1 MKKRVLV
8 TVVVCSCGLAGASD
22 QEWPGLRGP
31 RHDGGAPGKLEAT
44 DGARFAVAW
53 RAALGSG
60 YSSVAV
66 AEGRAVTLFSDGVND
81 VAAAFDARSG
91 HELWRTVIAPTLRG
105 KDGSF
110 DGPIATPALAGGRV
124 FGLGPRGHLF
134 ALDAA
139 TGRELWKVDLVERE
153 ASDMPHYGFS
163 STPVVAE
170 GVLVAQLGAKAGGA
184 LAGFDPAT
192 GARRWRVGDGSVA
205 YQSPVVARVGARQ
218 LLLAASDT
226 KLAVVDPQSGRLLLD
241 HDHGGEQHPMGAES
255 IVPVPAGDGRV
266 FLKHRQDT
274 TTMLRL
280 VPEGDGLRAETLW
293 TAPVLRGTYVIPVYH
308 DGFLYGMSGRV
319 TLTCVDAATGAL
331 RWRSREPGDGFPL
344 LVGDDLV
351 VLTKE
356 RTLHVG
362 KASPEG
368 WTERARIELFK
379 DVVWSPPGFAEG
391 AIFARSQGELA
402 RVEWRG
408 PEGKSAAPLAAAP
421 RPVSPRFARFLDE
434 LSEAPDKPAAVDRFL
449 ASIPPGPLVEWPDR
463 VVFLYRGAA
472 TDAGIVG
479 DMNGDRRE
487 DPMWRVPGTDL
498 FWYEATL
505 EPDARVNYHFV
516 RDFEERFPDP
526 RNPWRV
532 PGHASGSIGQ
542 FPKEQSSLAMPG
554 WLAPDHLGEP
564 GASQRGR
571 LKEHVVAGTNHP
583 GTTIAL
589 RVYVPGGYDRG
600 KERLPVALV
609 LDGDAALEQGL
620 LARSLDNLIPQ
631 RVPPVIVAF
640 LGYPRWGVSPPSGD
654 EEEEALAE
662 VLANDVMAFLDGHYR
677 TRSEREQRA
686 VIGSGFFAHRAASVV
701 FRRPA
706 VFGALGLQSVVMLD
720 TNLLGSSEEL
730 LRKVAPLASQVPLRI
745 YLDWGLYDRRA
756 TREAWD
762 MGTTNARFAA
772 FLRERGYKPA
782 GGRVPEGSDW
792 AGWRNRTD
800 RVFATLF
807 PPAAGAP
814 SPPVGS
820 GSR

>member
-1 MKKRVLV
+1 MRPLGTLLALV
-8 TVVVCSCGLAGASD
+8 ASCSFAVAD
-22 QEWPGLRGP
+22 DDWPGLRGP
-31 RHDGGAPGKLEAT
+31 RHDGGAVGKLEAT
-44 DGARFAVAW
+44 DGAGFAVAW

-66 AEGRAVTLFSDGVND
+66 AGGRAVTLFSDGTND
-81 VAAAFDARSG
+81 VAAAFDSKSG
-91 HELWRTVIAPTLRG
+91 RELWRSVIAPTLVG

-110 DGPIATPALAGGRV
+110 DGPIATPALAGNRV

-153 ASDMPHYGFS
+153 TSASPHYGFS
-163 STPVVAE
+163 STP
-170 GVLVAQLGAKAGGA
+170 LVAGGVVVVQLGAKAGGA
-184 LAGFDPAT
+184 LGGFDPAT
-192 GARRWRVGDGSVA
+192 GTRRWRVGDGGVA
-205 YQSPVVARVGARQ
+205 YQSPVVLSVGGRG
-218 LLLAASDT
+218 LVVAASNT
-226 KLAVVDPQSGRLLLD
+226 KLAVVDPQSGRVLLE
-241 HDHGGEQHPMGAES
+241 HEHGGEPHPMGAES

-266 FLKHRQDT
+266 FLKHRQDV

-280 VPEGDGLRAETLW
+280 VPEGDGLRVETLW
-293 TAPVLRGTYVIPVYH
+293 SAPVLRGTYLIPVYH
-308 DGFLYGMSGRV
+308 AGFLYGMSGRI

-356 RTLHVG
+356 RTLHVA

-368 WTERARIELFK
+368 WAERARIELFK

-391 AIFARSQGELA
+391 AVFAHSQGELA
-402 RVEWRG
+402 RVEWRV
-408 PEGKSAAPLAAAP
+408 PEGKSEAPAAAAP
-421 RPVSPRFARFLDE
+421 RPASMRLRHFLDE
-434 LSEAPDKPAAVDRFL
+434 LSAAQDKPAAVDRFL
-449 ASIPPGPLVEWPDR
+449 ASISPGPLVDGPDR

-472 TDAGIVG
+472 ADAGIVG

-487 DPMWRVPGTDL
+487 DPMWRAPGTDL

-516 RDFEERFPDP
+516 RDFEERLPDP

-532 PGHASGSIGQ
+532 PGHASGSLGQ

-554 WLAPDHLGEP
+554 WIAPDHLGEAE
-564 GASQRGR
+564 ASRRGR
-571 LKEHVVAGTNHP
+571 LDEHVVTSATHT
-583 GTTIAL
+583 GTTVAL
-589 RVYVPGGYDRG
+589 KVYVPAGYDQG
-600 KERLPVALV
+600 TGRLPVALV

-631 RVPPVIVAF
+631 RVAPVLVAF
-640 LGYPRWGVSPPSGD
+640 LGYPKWGVRPPSGD

-662 VLANDVMAFLDGHYR
+662 VLVKDVVAFLDGRYR
-677 TRSEREQRA
+677 TDSAREQRA
-686 VIGSGFFAHRAASVV
+686 VIGSGFFGHRAASVV

-706 VFGALGLQSVVMLD
+706 VFGALGLQSLIMLE
-720 TNLLGSSEEL
+720 TNLLGSSEGL
-730 LRKVAPLASQVPLRI
+730 LRKVAPQASEAPLRI

-782 GGRVPEGSDW
+782 GGRVPEGSGW

-800 RVFATLF
+800 RVFGALF
-807 PPAAGAP
+807 APAGGTP
-814 SPPVGS
+814 
-820 GSR
+820 

>member
-1 MKKRVLV
+1 MKKLSLVLA
-8 TVVVCSCGLAGASD
+8 VVCSCGPAAASD
-22 QEWPGLRGP
+22 NDWPGLRGP

-44 DGARFAVAW
+44 EGAGFAVAW

-66 AEGRAVTLFSDGVND
+66 AGGRAVTLFSDGTND
-81 VAAAFDARSG
+81 VAVAFDSG
-91 HELWRTVIAPTLRG
+91 SGRELWRSVIAPTLHG

-110 DGPIATPALAGGRV
+110 DGPIATPVLTADRV
-124 FGLGPRGHLF
+124 FGLGPRGHLV

-139 TGRELWKVDLVERE
+139 SGRELWKVDLVERE
-153 ASDMPHYGFS
+153 TSASPHYGFS
-163 STPVVAE
+163 STPLIAG
-170 GVLVAQLGAKAGGA
+170 GVLVVQLGAKPGGA

-205 YQSPVVARVGARQ
+205 YQSPVVVSVGARQ
-218 LLLAASDT
+218 LVVAASDT
-226 KLAVVDPQSGRLLLD
+226 KLAVVDPESGRLLLE

-266 FLKHRQDT
+266 FLKHRQDV

-280 VPEGDGLRAETLW
+280 LPGEGGVLRVETLW

-368 WTERARIELFK
+368 WTERARLELFK
-379 DVVWSPPGFAEG
+379 DVVWSPPGFADG
-391 AIFARSQGELA
+391 AVFARSQAELA
-402 RVEWRG
+402 RVEWRV
-408 PEGKSAAPLAAAP
+408 PERKSAAPVAAAP
-421 RPVSPRFARFLDE
+421 VPTSKRFARFLDE
-434 LSEAPDKPAAVDRFL
+434 LSAAQDKPAAVDRFL
-449 ASIPPGPLVEWPDR
+449 ASIPPGPLVESPDR

-472 TDAGIVG
+472 TDAGIAG

-487 DPMWRVPGTDL
+487 DPMWRASGTDL

-505 EPDARVNYHFV
+505 VPDARVSYHFV
-516 RDFEERFPDP
+516 RDFEERLPDS

-532 PGHASGSIGQ
+532 PAHASGSLGQ
-542 FPKEQSSLAMPG
+542 FPKQQSSLAMPG
-554 WLAPDHLGEP
+554 WQAPDHLGEAE
-564 GASQRGR
+564 ASRRGR
-571 LKEHVVAGTNHP
+571 LDEHVVASSSHP

-589 RVYVPGGYDRG
+589 KVYVPAGYDESQG
-600 KERLPVALV
+600 RLPVALV
-609 LDGDAALEQGL
+609 LDGDAALEHGL

-631 RVPPVIVAF
+631 RVAPVLVAF
-640 LGYPRWGVSPPSGD
+640 LAYPRWGVRPPSGD

-662 VLANDVMAFLDGHYR
+662 VLAKDVVAFLDAHYR
-677 TRSEREQRA
+677 TGSVREQRA
-686 VIGSGFFAHRAASVV
+686 VIGTGFFGHRAASVV
-701 FRRPA
+701 FRRPL
-706 VFGALGLQSVVMLD
+706 VFGALGLQSVSMLE

-730 LRKVAPLASQVPLRI
+730 LRKVAPLAAEAPLRI

-772 FLRERGYKPA
+772 FLRERGYRPA
-782 GGRVPEGSDW
+782 GGQVPEGSDW

-800 RVFATLF
+800 RVFGTLF
-807 PPAAGAP
+807 PPQPAP
-814 SPPVGS
+814 APAVATA
-820 GSR
+820 R